1 MGDRTVIGFKA
12 NKDATPV
19 YLYAHWGG
27 SDRYLDVQ
35 KAVRAAQPR
44 WDDAAYSTRIAISQ
58 IIGEYWG
65 EETGFGISAGDDE
78 FAAPDYDD
86 VPVIIWDERVVE
98 IINAWDRTIV
108 LARVPFEQVTAMTLT
123 SEESLI

>member
-1 MGDRTVIGFKA
+1 MGDRAVIGFKA

-19 YLYAHWGG
+19 HLYMHWGG
-27 SDRYLDVQ
+27 SERYLDVQ
-35 KAVRAAQPR
+35 KAVKAAYPR
-44 WDDAAYSTRIAISQ
+44 WNDAAYATRIAISQ
-58 IIGEYWG
+58 IVGQHWG

-98 IINAWDRTIV
+98 VINAWDRTIV
-108 LARVPFEQVTAMTLT
+108 LTRVPFEQVMAMVLT
-123 SEESLI
+123 DSAF